1 MNSRPRWLI
10 PVIVVAAILLVV
22 VLPVVGIR
30 NGFVDKDTA
39 VDQSFA
45 DLDVQLQRRID
56 LIPNLVATAKQAQIQ
71 EQEVYGDLAEA
82 RQNYAGAS
90 STNEK
95 VQAGQQAE
103 GALGR
108 LLAIVEAY
116 PQLNSNQNLRDLAN
130 ELSGTE
136 NRLAQSRRQYNAA
149 VTDYNRSVR
158 RFPGSLFAG
167 LFGFDKRPLFAA
179 TAGAGEVPTVDFGT
193 STTTTGG

>member
-1 MNSRPRWLI
+1 MNSRPRWLV
-10 PVIVVAAILLVV
+10 PVIVVAAILLLV
-22 VLPVVGIR
+22 VLPVIGIR
-30 NGFVDKDTA
+30 NGFVDKDTN

-71 EQEVYGDLAEA
+71 EQEVYGDLAAA
-82 RQNYAGAS
+82 RQNYAGAN
-90 STNEK
+90 TADEK

-103 GALGR
+103 SALGR
-108 LLAIVEAY
+108 LLVIVEAY

-136 NRLAQSRRQYNAA
+136 NRLAQARRQYNAT

-167 LFGFDKRPLFAA
+167 M
-179 TAGAGEVPTVDFGT
+179 
-193 STTTTGG
+193 

>member
-1 MNSRPRWLI
+1 MNSRPRWLV
-10 PVIVVAAILLVV
+10 PVVVVVAILLVI
-22 VLPVVGIR
+22 VLPVVSSR
-30 NGFVDKDTA
+30 NRLVDKDTA
-39 VDQSFA
+39 VDQAFG

-71 EQEVYGDLAEA
+71 EQKVYGDLAAA
-82 RQNYAGAS
+82 RQNYAGAGS
-90 STNEK
+90 QDER

-103 GALGR
+103 SALGR

-136 NRLAQSRRQYNAA
+136 NRLAQARRQYNEA

-158 RFPGSLFAG
+158 RFPATLVAG
-167 LFGFDKRPLFAA
+167 IFGFDTRPLFTA
-179 TAGAGEVPTVDFGT
+179 TAGANEVPQVDFGG